1 MEVKTQADKTVS
13 MGEQA
18 TGEPELGFIAEMVM
32 DAARLDQFIPGAS
45 SKGAALAQSAEDDK
59 PEFPVVRVESGWS
72 RSRRL
77 WTGEQVEA
85 IVEQVNRLQPVGH
98 LGHIKDEDEATAF
111 PEPQTTWF
119 AATTKMEPSQQQDR
133 KGEQVTVAYFAGY
146 NLPGANVRKYIRTK
160 AVRGVSWWGRGEQV
174 PIPGK
179 GVEVRGFVLKSLDWA
194 RKLSEGMPSSSVV
207 AVTGEQETNMAKEL
221 SQVTP
226 EEFKAENPNG
236 YSLLV
241 AEVTAEKDKLL
252 GEQQVKI
259 DEGEDAKSML
269 AKVCEAIGI
278 DDPAKLLD
286 SIKELTTRLGEK
298 ARVTTET
305 ALDKLLAEKVPDES
319 KRALV
324 KRLLP
329 VSEMEAKVA
338 DAKDTAE
345 ADKIIS
351 EMVDTAFNDDET
363 IQTVIGEMQAPVVRR
378 REDLSRAGT
387 STDAA
392 LKSYGV
398 ERERVTLGS

>member
-1 MEVKTQADKTVS
+1 MEVRTKADKTTI
-13 MGEQA
+13 GEQT
-18 TGEPELGFIAEMVM
+18 TGEPEAGSIAEMIT
-32 DAARLDQFIPGAS
+32 DPAKLDDFIPGAS

-77 WTGEQVEA
+77 WTGEQVDA
-85 IVEQVNRLQPVGH
+85 IVAQVNQLQPVGH

-119 AATTKMEPSQQQDR
+119 AATAKQEPSQQKDR
-133 KGEQVTVAYFAGY
+133 KGEHITAAYFAGY
-146 NLPGANVRKYIRTK
+146 NLPGARVRTYIKTK
-160 AVRGVSWWGRGEQV
+160 AVRGVSWWGRGQQV
-174 PIPGK
+174 PIPGQ

-221 SQVTP
+221 AQVTP

-241 AEVTAEKDKLL
+241 AEVTADKDKTI
-252 GEQQVKI
+252 GEQQKKI
-259 DEGEDAKSML
+259 EEGDEAKSML

-286 SIKELTTRLGEK
+286 SIKELTTRLGDRAK
-298 ARVTTET
+298 LTTEA
-305 ALDKLLAEKVPDES
+305 ALDKLLEQKVPDEA
-319 KRALV
+319 KRSLV

-329 VSEMEAKVA
+329 VGEMETKVA
-338 DAKDTAE
+338 DAKDADE

-351 EMVDTAFNDDET
+351 EMVDEAFNKDET

-378 REDLSRAGT
+378 REDLSREGT

>member
-1 MEVKTQADKTVS
+1 MEVKTKADKTVS

-18 TGEPELGFIAEMVM
+18 TGEPELGFIAEMVT

-45 SKGAALAQSAEDDK
+45 AKGAALAQSAEDDK

-77 WTGEQVEA
+77 WTGEQVTA
-85 IVEQVNRLQPVGH
+85 IADQVNQLQPVGH

-119 AATTKMEPSQQQDR
+119 AATTKTESSQQKDR
-133 KGEQVTVAYFAGY
+133 IGEQITVAYFAGY
-146 NLPGANVRKYIRTK
+146 NLPGASVRRYIRSK

-174 PIPGK
+174 PIPGQ

-236 YSLLV
+236 YALLV
-241 AEVTAEKDKLL
+241 TEATAEKDKTI
-252 GEQQVKI
+252 GEQEAKI
-259 DEGEDAKSML
+259 TEGEEAKSL
-269 AKVCEAIGI
+269 LTKLCEAIGI
-278 DDPAKLLD
+278 DDPAKLLQAVTD
-286 SIKELTTRLGEK
+286 LKTRIGDKAKLTTE
-298 ARVTTET
+298 A

-329 VSEMEAKVA
+329 VGEMELKVA
-338 DAKDTAE
+338 DAKDAEE
-345 ADKIIS
+345 ADKLIG
-351 EMVDTAFNDDET
+351 EMVDKAFNDDDT

-378 REDLSRAGT
+378 REDLSRTG
-387 STDAA
+387 SNTDAA